1 MFWGKVQKPILIGD
15 FELQVG
21 VYVWIDRS
29 WKEHPFATN
38 KFLIKTEDD
47 LKLLKS
53 IGTDNLYWVPEKS
66 KLEPL
71 IPAMKIAEAKKII
84 TLNQESSEAL
94 KATISQKNEQ
104 VALQRRLLAKADRE
118 WEKSAALVRD
128 AIISIRDNPK
138 HNSTKLKA
146 LSLTIAR
153 EVSKNDTL
161 LMLLKEKSNQ
171 NLYHHALN
179 CMSLSVLLA
188 KFLKLP
194 EQVISE
200 IALGSL
206 AHDVGKTMIP
216 KHILAASSRN
226 KVEEGIY
233 KDHCRLGMEII
244 KSADAFSSIA
254 KSIIADHH
262 EHIDGSGYP
271 LGKKGSEISIPAK
284 IVGIVNRYE
293 NLCGT
298 QDKEGKELRPDT
310 VLRLMWHTE
319 KSQYDPAILAAFIKL
334 LGVYPPGTIV
344 GLSDGSIGLVISPGD
359 SSLHPKIIIYDP
371 NVTKDEAEIID
382 LHPDGNLIIE
392 SSINPKEL
400 SSEVIDWIRNGDKF
414 TFYFATLS

>member
-1 MFWGKVQKPILIGD
+1 MFWEKIQNPILVGD

-38 KFLIKTEDD
+38 KFLIRTEDD
-47 LKLLKS
+47 LRLLKS
-53 IGTDNLYWVPEKS
+53 IGTDNVYWIPEKS

-71 IPAMKIAEAKKII
+71 VPSLKIAEVETVTAD
-84 TLNQESSEAL
+84 QASSEAL

-118 WEKSAALVRD
+118 WEKSASLVRD
-128 AIISIRDNPK
+128 AMLSIRDSPK
-138 HNSTKLKA
+138 QNSAKLKE
-146 LSLTIAR
+146 LSETIAR
-153 EVSKNDTL
+153 DVSKSDAL
-161 LMLLKEKSNQ
+161 LMLLKEKNNQ

-216 KHILAASSRN
+216 KHILVATSRS
-226 KVEEGIY
+226 KVEQGIY
-233 KDHCRLGMEII
+233 KDHCRLGLEIV
-244 KSADAFSSIA
+244 KLSDAFSPLA

-271 LGKKGSEISIPAK
+271 LGKKGPEISIPAK
-284 IVGIVNRYE
+284 IVSIVNRYE

-298 QDKEGKELRPDT
+298 KDKEGNDLRPDT

-319 KSQYDPAILAAFIKL
+319 KSCYDPAILAAFIKL

-344 GLSDGSIGLVISPGD
+344 SLNDGSIGLVISPGD
-359 SSLHPKIIIYDP
+359 SSLHPKVIIYDP
-371 NVTKDEAEIID
+371 NVTKDDAEILD
-382 LHPDGNLIIE
+382 LHPDGDLLIE
-392 SSINPKEL
+392 TSLNPKDL
-400 SSEVIDWIRNGDKF
+400 SKEVIDWIRVGDKF